1 MNDEIEVVDFD
12 MQKSMGSARLVKS
25 NHRFYI
31 NWDEL
36 VIDLKRHEYVSGIRI
51 IDVNHLFI
59 WAFTLEGEPTNAWVL
74 DTHGQIY
81 HSFHAGNAIAAVVM
95 NDRGI
100 WIGYGDEGIFG
111 DGISTEALVCFS
123 KEGSV
128 RFRYNQEVRKAPV
141 LHDCDVMCPSTNGV
155 WVISSIDARLVHVQ
169 MNGRIDSYPMP
180 RHLLDCSSLM
190 IEEGVAYVEKEE
202 KVYRWPFKKR
212 ERAEVLQNQTN

>member
-74 DTHGQIY
+74 DTHGQID

-100 WIGYGDEGIFG
+100 
-111 DGISTEALVCFS
+111 
-123 KEGSV
+123 
-128 RFRYNQEVRKAPV
+128 
-141 LHDCDVMCPSTNGV
+141 
-155 WVISSIDARLVHVQ
+155 
-169 MNGRIDSYPMP
+169 
-180 RHLLDCSSLM
+180 
-190 IEEGVAYVEKEE
+190 
-202 KVYRWPFKKR
+202 
-212 ERAEVLQNQTN
+212 